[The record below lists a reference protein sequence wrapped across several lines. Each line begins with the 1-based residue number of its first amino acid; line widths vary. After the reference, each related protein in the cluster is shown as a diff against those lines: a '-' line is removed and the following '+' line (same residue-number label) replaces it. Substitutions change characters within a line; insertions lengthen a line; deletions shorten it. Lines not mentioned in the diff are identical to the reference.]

1 MKLLLDTHILI
12 WSMQS
17 PAKLSRT
24 VIDAMQD
31 RSNERFISIASV
43 WELSIK
49 ARLGKL
55 SLSLPFKL
63 WVATTLDS
71 LSASLLPISLED
83 ADRQLQLPFEHRDP
97 FDRMLVA
104 QSLTRGMSIVSV
116 DVVFDRYHVP
126 RIW

>member
-12 WSMQS
+12 WSMES

-31 RSNERFISIASV
+31 RRNERFVSIASV

-55 SLSLPFKL
+55 SLSLPFKS
-63 WVATTLDS
+63 WVTTTLDS
-71 LSASLLPISLED
+71 LSAILLPISLED
-83 ADRQLQLPFEHRDP
+83 TDCQLQLPFEHR
-97 FDRMLVA
+97 VH
-104 QSLTRGMSIVSV
+104 SIGC
-116 DVVFDRYHVP
+116 
-126 RIW
+126 